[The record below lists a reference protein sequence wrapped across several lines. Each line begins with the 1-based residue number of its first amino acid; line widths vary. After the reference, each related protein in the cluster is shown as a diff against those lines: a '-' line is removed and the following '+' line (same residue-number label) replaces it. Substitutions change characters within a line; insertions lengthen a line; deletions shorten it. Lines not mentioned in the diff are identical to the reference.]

1 MLTKVG
7 RKSPN
12 KEHSAMKPLNIGWKP
27 GNEKGFTFIELM
39 MVMILLGI
47 LLCLG

>member
-1 MLTKVG
+1 
-7 RKSPN
+7 
-12 KEHSAMKPLNIGWKP
+12 MKPLNIGWKP